1 MPEQWLSFRPA
12 TSGHVIYVPYRLKV
26 TDAFDCVYGIT
37 GMRSCEDGRVERV
50 IPLFGGGP

>member
-1 MPEQWLSFRPA
+1 MPEQWLSFRPSA
-12 TSGHVIYVPYRLKV
+12 SGYAIDVPCRLKV

>member
-1 MPEQWLSFRPA
+1 MPGQWLSFRPG
-12 TSGHVIYVPYRLKV
+12 TSGHAIDVPNRLKV

-50 IPLFGGGP
+50 TPLFSGGP